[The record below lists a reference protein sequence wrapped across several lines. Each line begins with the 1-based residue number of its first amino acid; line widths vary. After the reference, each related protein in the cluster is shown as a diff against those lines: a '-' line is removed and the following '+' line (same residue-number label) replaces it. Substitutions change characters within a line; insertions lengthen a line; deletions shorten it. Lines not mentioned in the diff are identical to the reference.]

1 MSKANEL
8 HNGIM
13 EVLIKG
19 LKSGD
24 CTYADIFGA
33 LKATQG
39 YFECDYVLLIHAGI
53 IKANDTNETDN
64 APSI

>member
-1 MSKANEL
+1 MSKASDLND
-8 HNGIM
+8 GIM
-13 EVLIKG
+13 EVLFEG

-39 YFECDYVLLIHAGI
+39 FFECDYASRIHAGI
-53 IKANDTNETDN
+53 IKATNETDN
-64 APSI
+64 APQS